1 MSELGSLRP
10 KTGATIA
17 LGLSA
22 LALAACGSS
31 SSSNSSASGGGGGS
45 SATGTA
51 SASATS
57 SSAASSSGPA
67 SPGVDTA
74 TKTITVGGWEIASGP
89 NAGFVATTNAVKA
102 LFSMWNA
109 KGGVNGWKI
118 KYLAPDDGGNPTRA
132 LQIVKSQVEG
142 KQVFALVWGPGS
154 PENQEVVPF
163 VAQQTSLPY
172 MPPGESGDPYI
183 GKAYTNIFPTIP
195 PYSAQAIFMAQ
206 YAIQHLG
213 AKKIALAYEDDAVG
227 QPVQQRFKDA
237 VTKLGAQVVAEESY
251 QATDVDL
258 SAVGQKLAAAKP
270 DVVINW
276 GTAGPTV
283 KAKAAAMGDGL
294 NVPWFNPYFLADPAV
309 VALNKSAMEGTYYDY
324 YLDPFYSNTPDVKQ
338 FKDAMAK
345 YEKGTDAGG
354 LALNGW
360 AGAAVFV
367 AALQDITA
375 GGKTPTQSALLDT
388 LNHFGTQKVGVLPSV
403 HYSPTSHTGGNE
415 GYIIQYKN
423 GAFSTV
429 AGPSPL
435 PQEK

>member
-1 MSELGSLRP
+1 MKLRMSELGSLRP
-10 KTGATIA
+10 KTGAAIA
-17 LGLSA
+17 MGLSA

-31 SSSNSSASGGGGGS
+31 SSSNSSTSGGGAGSTS
-45 SATGTA
+45 SAAA
-51 SASATS
+51 SASAS
-57 SSAASSSGPA
+57 SSAGPA

-89 NAGFVATTNAVKA
+89 NASFVATTNAVKA
-102 LFSMWNA
+102 LFAMWNA

-132 LQIVKSQVEG
+132 LQIVKSQVEQ

-183 GKAYTNIFPTIP
+183 GKSYPNIFPTIP
-195 PYSAQAIFMAQ
+195 PYSAQAVFMAQ

-258 SAVGQKLAAAKP
+258 SAVGQKLAQAKP

-283 KAKAAAMGDGL
+283 KAKQAAMADGL

-309 VALNKSAMEGTYYDY
+309 IALNKSVMEGTYYDY
-324 YLDPFYSNTPDVKQ
+324 YLEPFYAKTPDVTEFKQ
-338 FKDAMAK
+338 AMAK
-345 YEKGTDAGG
+345 YEPGTDAGG

-367 AALQDITA
+367 AALQDVTT
-375 GGKTPTQSALLDT
+375 GGKAPTQSALLDT
-388 LNHFGTQKVGVLPSV
+388 LNHFGTRKVGVLPSV

-415 GYIIQYKN
+415 AYVIQYKN
-423 GAFSTV
+423 GAFGTV